1 MAYDWTGERIRRAR
15 RIKLALASIIV
26 LAVVTAPVLALS

>member
-1 MAYDWTGERIRRAR
+1 MAYDWTGVSNRRTR

-26 LAVVTAPVLALS
+26 LAVVTAPLLAFS